1 MEKLYKKSPCGTIR
15 CLEVFNG
22 GGAIDTFVAHRQMG
36 ILTAAINGRVA
47 EYGAHVVVTMT
58 ACSKKDLDWLQF
70 LTDEEEGVPAAP
82 PAPEL
87 MAAGPGG
94 EVRRVDGSPYYGR
107 M

>member
-22 GGAIDTFVAHRQMG
+22 GGAIDTFVAHREMG

-47 EYGAHVVVTMT
+47 EFGARIVVTMT
-58 ACSKKDLDWLQF
+58 TCSKKDLDWLHF
-70 LTDEEEGVPAAP
+70 LTDEEEGVPVRPAP
-82 PAPEL
+82 PEP
-87 MAAGPGG
+87 MAAGPDG
-94 EVRRVDGSPYYGR
+94 RICRVDGSPYYGR